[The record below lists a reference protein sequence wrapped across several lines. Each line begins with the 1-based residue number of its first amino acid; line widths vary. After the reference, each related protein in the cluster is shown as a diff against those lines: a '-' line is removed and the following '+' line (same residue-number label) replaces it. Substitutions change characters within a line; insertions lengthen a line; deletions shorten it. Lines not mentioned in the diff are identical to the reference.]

1 MGKGVL
7 MITTN
12 EYGHKLV
19 TIQLT
24 LGEDDIEALR
34 IASEWSD
41 DPNLVGI
48 CAHIVE
54 QTDLVKESA

>member
-1 MGKGVL
+1 

-34 IASEWSD
+34 HASEWSD
-41 DPNLVGI
+41 DNNLVAI
-48 CAHIVE
+48 CKHIVE
-54 QTDLVKESA
+54 QAKLVKGKA

>member
-1 MGKGVL
+1 

-12 EYGHKLV
+12 EYGHRLV

-34 IASEWSD
+34 IASEWGD
-41 DPNLVGI
+41 DPVLAGI
-48 CAHIVE
+48 CAHIVD
-54 QTDLVKESA
+54 QAKLVGEKHENQND

>member
-1 MGKGVL
+1 

-12 EYGHKLV
+12 QYGHKLV

-34 IASEWSD
+34 IAGEQGD
-41 DPNLVGI
+41 DPVLTGI
-48 CAHIVE
+48 CEHIVE
-54 QTDLVKESA
+54 QAKLVEGKE

>member
-1 MGKGVL
+1 

-12 EYGHKLV
+12 EYGHRLV

-34 IASEWSD
+34 IAGEWGD
-41 DPNLVGI
+41 DPALAGI

-54 QTDLVKESA
+54 QYNLVKSKGETA

>member
-1 MGKGVL
+1 

-12 EYGHKLV
+12 QYGHKLV

-34 IASEWSD
+34 IASEQGD
-41 DPNLVGI
+41 DPVLTGI
-48 CAHIVE
+48 CEHIVA
-54 QTDLVKESA
+54 QVKLVEGKE

>member
-1 MGKGVL
+1 

-41 DPNLVGI
+41 DNNLVAI
-48 CAHIVE
+48 CEHIVKQAKLME
-54 QTDLVKESA
+54 GKA